1 MSDFK
6 QRQQQLYE
14 ALREQS
20 AKSMEI
26 ARKAQEAMRKRY
38 EQVWG
43 KR

>member
-1 MSDFK
+1 MSEFQ
-6 QRQQQLYE
+6 QRQQKLYE

-26 ARKAQEAMRKRY
+26 ARKAQEAMQKRY

>member
-6 QRQQQLYE
+6 QRQKQLYE

-20 AKSMEI
+20 AKSMEM
-26 ARKAQEAMRKRY
+26 ARKAQEAMQKRY